1 MRLLQ
6 LHAEFMEYEPVEEEL
21 NEAEK
26 DIIKSNTRLES
37 LIVVFVSVE
46 KEDNIIIIEKAVEEI
61 KNYAEN
67 LKVNRLLIYP
77 YSHLSSRLASP
88 KYAFDIIKELETK
101 LRKIINDVNRAPF
114 GWTKRFNIK
123 IKGHPLA
130 ENFKVISDVQFP
142 IKDKDEVCQKDELKQ
157 QVLDIE
163 PISSA
168 LKSEERQQAA
178 WFILDTNGILI
189 PLEIFKI
196 EKNSNLKKFVE
207 YETSKRRAAD
217 EKPPHVDLMKKMAI
231 ADYEPASDAGNM
243 RYYPKGRLMKSLI
256 EQFVTKNVLE
266 YGGIEVETPIMY
278 DTKHPSMESY
288 FNRFPARQYNIVSD
302 NKQLFLRFA
311 ACFGQFLMAKDFH
324 ITYKNLPLKL
334 YELTRYSF
342 RREKSGELVGLR
354 RLRAFSMPDCHAF
367 CKDLQQA
374 KDECLKRFDLS
385 LNVLNGF
392 DIKIEDI
399 EMAIR
404 FTETFYNE
412 NKEFV
417 AQISQKFGKPILVEM
432 WKDKFFY
439 FILKWEFN
447 YIDSLGKAA
456 ALSTDQIDVENGKR
470 YNIEYIDEQG
480 KRQNPIILHNSP
492 SGAIERI
499 IYTLLEKAAKIKQQ
513 GLRPQFPIW
522 LSHTQVRIIPIR
534 NEHLRFAENIENI
547 LSQSYIRTDIDDR
560 TESLNKRIR
569 EAETEWIPFI
579 LVIGDKEVKSTILV
593 IRDRRTGKQI
603 ESKIEELIEFVRK
616 ETRDKPFM
624 PLNLPKYLSKRPQIM
639 V

>member
-26 DIIKSNTRLES
+26 DILKSKTRLEC

-46 KEDNIIIIEKAVEEI
+46 KEDNKIIIEKAVEEI

-77 YSHLSSRLASP
+77 YSHLSSHLASP

-101 LRKIINDVNRAPF
+101 SRKIINDVNRAPF

-157 QVLDIE
+157 QVFDIE

-168 LKSEERQQAA
+168 LKSEERQQAV

-217 EKPPHVDLMKKMAI
+217 EQPPHVDLMKKMAI

-256 EQFVTKNVLE
+256 EQFVTKKVLE

-302 NKQLFLRFA
+302 NKLLFLRFA

-399 EMAIR
+399 EMALR

-417 AQISQKFGKPILVEM
+417 VQISQKLGKPILVEM
-432 WKDKFFY
+432 WKDRFFY

-579 LVIGDKEVKSTILV
+579 LVIGDKEVKSTTLV

-603 ESKIEELIEFVRK
+603 ESKIEELIELVRK

>member
-6 LHAEFMEYEPVEEEL
+6 LHTDFIEYEPISEEL
-21 NEAEK
+21 NDAEK
-26 DIIKSNTRLES
+26 DIDKANTRLEN

-46 KEDNIIIIEKAVEEI
+46 KGDNKKTIEKAVDEI
-61 KNYAEN
+61 KNYAQN
-67 LKVNRLLIYP
+67 IKNDRLLIYP
-77 YSHLSSRLASP
+77 YAHLSSDLSSP
-88 KYAFDIIKELETK
+88 KHAFEIIKELEINA
-101 LRKIINDVNRAPF
+101 RKILKEVNRAPF
-114 GWTKRFNIK
+114 GWTKSFNIK
-123 IKGHPLA
+123 VKGHPLA
-130 ENFKVISDVQFP
+130 ENFKIISNNQLSFEKNKEEDN
-142 IKDKDEVCQKDELKQ
+142 LKQ
-157 QVLDIE
+157 NQYNVE

-168 LKSEERQQAA
+168 LKSEEQQQSS
-178 WFILDTNGILI
+178 WFILDTNGELI
-189 PLEIFKI
+189 PIESFKI
-196 EKNSNLKKFVE
+196 ERNSTLKKFLE
-207 YETSKRRAAD
+207 YETSKRRAVD
-217 EKPPHVDLMKKMAI
+217 EQPPHVKLMKKMAI

-256 EQFVTKNVLE
+256 EQFVTRKVLE

-278 DTKHPSMESY
+278 DTKHPSLQSY
-288 FNRFPARQYNIVSD
+288 FNRFPARQYNITSD

-342 RREKSGELVGLR
+342 RREK
-354 RLRAFSMPDCHAF
+354 
-367 CKDLQQA
+367 
-374 KDECLKRFDLS
+374 
-385 LNVLNGF
+385 
-392 DIKIEDI
+392 
-399 EMAIR
+399 
-404 FTETFYNE
+404 
-412 NKEFV
+412 
-417 AQISQKFGKPILVEM
+417 FGKPILVEM
-432 WKDKFFY
+432 WKDRFFY

-447 YIDSLGKAA
+447 YVDSLGKAA

-513 GLRPQFPIW
+513 GQKPQFPIW

-534 NEHLRFAENIENI
+534 NEHLLFAENIENI
-547 LSQSYIRTDIDDR
+547 LSQSHIRADIDDR
-560 TESLNKRIR
+560 PESLSKRIR

-579 LVIGDKEVKSTILV
+579 LVIGDKEAESTTLV
-593 IRDRRTGKQI
+593 IRDRRTGTQI
-603 ESKIEELIEFVRK
+603 ESNIEELIESVRK
-616 ETRDKPFM
+616 ETKDKPFM

>member
-6 LHAEFMEYEPVEEEL
+6 LHAEFIEYEPVEEEL

-46 KEDNIIIIEKAVEEI
+46 KEDNTIIIEKAVEEI

-77 YSHLSSRLASP
+77 YSHLSSHLASP

-101 LRKIINDVNRAPF
+101 SRKIINDVNRAPF

-157 QVLDIE
+157 QVFDIE

-217 EKPPHVDLMKKMAI
+217 EQPPHVDLMKKMAI

-256 EQFVTKNVLE
+256 EQFVTKKVLE

-302 NKQLFLRFA
+302 NKLLFLRFA

-399 EMAIR
+399 EMALR

-417 AQISQKFGKPILVEM
+417 VQISQKLGKPILVEM
-432 WKDKFFY
+432 WKDRFFY

-579 LVIGDKEVKSTILV
+579 LVIGDKEVKSTTLV

-603 ESKIEELIEFVRK
+603 ESKIEELIELVRK

>member
-1 MRLLQ
+1 
-6 LHAEFMEYEPVEEEL
+6 MEYEPIEEEL
-21 NEAEK
+21 NDAEK
-26 DIIKSNTRLES
+26 NILKSKIRLES

-46 KEDNIIIIEKAVEEI
+46 KGDNKTTIKKAIEEI
-61 KNYAEN
+61 KSYSEN

-77 YSHLSSRLASP
+77 YSHLSSHLASP
-88 KYAFDIIKELETK
+88 KYAFDIIRELETK
-101 LRKIINDVNRAPF
+101 SRKIINEVNRAPF
-114 GWTKRFNIK
+114 GWTKSFNIK
-123 IKGHPLA
+123 VKGHPLA
-130 ENFKVISDVQFP
+130 ENFKVISDMQFP
-142 IKDKDEVCQKDELKQ
+142 INGKDETFRKEDLKQ
-157 QVLDIE
+157 HLPDSE
-163 PISSA
+163 PVSSA
-168 LKSEERQQAA
+168 LKSEEKQQSL
-178 WFILDTNGILI
+178 WFILDTNGVLT
-189 PLEIFKI
+189 PLEVFKI
-196 EKNSNLKKFVE
+196 EKNSNLKRFLE
-207 YETSKRRAAD
+207 YETSKRRVID
-217 EKPPHVDLMKKMAI
+217 EQPPHVGLMKKMAI

-256 EQFVTKNVLE
+256 EQFVTRKVLE

-367 CKDLQQA
+367 CKDIEQA

-385 LNVLNGF
+385 INVLNGF
-392 DIKIEDI
+392 DIRIEDI

-432 WKDKFFY
+432 WKDRFFY

-447 YIDSLGKAA
+447 YVDSLGKAA

-480 KRQNPIILHNSP
+480 KIQNPIILHNSP

-513 GLRPQFPIW
+513 GQRPQFPIW

-534 NEHLRFAENIENI
+534 NEHLLFAENIENI
-547 LSQSYIRTDIDDR
+547 LSQSHIRTDIDDR
-560 TESLNKRIR
+560 PESLSKRIR

-579 LVIGDKEVKSTILV
+579 LVIGDKEAESTTLV
-593 IRDRRTGKQI
+593 IRDRRTGTQN
-603 ESKIEELIEFVRK
+603 ESNIEELIEWVRK
-616 ETRDKPFM
+616 ETKDKPFM

>member
-1 MRLLQ
+1 
-6 LHAEFMEYEPVEEEL
+6 MEYEPIEEEL
-21 NEAEK
+21 NDAEK
-26 DIIKSNTRLES
+26 NILKSKIRLER

-46 KEDNIIIIEKAVEEI
+46 KGDNKTTIEKAIEEI
-61 KNYAEN
+61 KSYSEN

-77 YSHLSSRLASP
+77 YSHLSSHLASP
-88 KYAFDIIKELETK
+88 KYAFDIIRELETK
-101 LRKIINDVNRAPF
+101 SRKIINEVNRAPF
-114 GWTKRFNIK
+114 GWTKSFNIK
-123 IKGHPLA
+123 VKGHPLA
-130 ENFKVISDVQFP
+130 ENFKVISDMQFP
-142 IKDKDEVCQKDELKQ
+142 INGKDETFRKEDLKQ
-157 QVLDIE
+157 HLPDSE
-163 PISSA
+163 PVSSA
-168 LKSEERQQAA
+168 LKSEEKQQSL
-178 WFILDTNGILI
+178 WFILDTNGVLT
-189 PLEIFKI
+189 PLEVFKI
-196 EKNSNLKKFVE
+196 EKNSNLKRFLE
-207 YETSKRRAAD
+207 YETSKRRVID
-217 EKPPHVDLMKKMAI
+217 EQPPHVGLMKKMAI

-256 EQFVTKNVLE
+256 EQFVTRKVLE

-367 CKDLQQA
+367 CKDIEQA

-385 LNVLNGF
+385 INVLNGF
-392 DIKIEDI
+392 DIRIEDI

-432 WKDKFFY
+432 WKDRFFY

-447 YIDSLGKAA
+447 YVDSLGKAA

-480 KRQNPIILHNSP
+480 KIQNPIILHNSP

-513 GLRPQFPIW
+513 GQRPQFPIW

-534 NEHLRFAENIENI
+534 NEHLLFAENIENI
-547 LSQSYIRTDIDDR
+547 LSQSHIRTDIDDR
-560 TESLNKRIR
+560 PESLSKRIR

-579 LVIGDKEVKSTILV
+579 LVIGDKEAESTTLV
-593 IRDRRTGKQI
+593 IRDRRTGTQN
-603 ESKIEELIEFVRK
+603 ESNIEELIEWVRK
-616 ETRDKPFM
+616 ETKDKPFM

>member
-21 NEAEK
+21 NDAEK
-26 DIIKSNTRLES
+26 NILKLKIRLEN

-46 KEDNIIIIEKAVEEI
+46 KGDNKITIEKAIEEI
-61 KNYAEN
+61 KSYSEN

-77 YSHLSSRLASP
+77 YSHLSSYLASP
-88 KYAFDIIKELETK
+88 KYAFEIIQELETES
-101 LRKIINDVNRAPF
+101 RKIINEVNRAPF
-114 GWTKRFNIK
+114 GWTKSFNIK
-123 IKGHPLA
+123 VKGHPLA
-130 ENFKVISDVQFP
+130 ENFKVISDMQFP
-142 IKDKDEVCQKDELKQ
+142 INGKDETFRKEDLKQ
-157 QVLDIE
+157 HLPDSE
-163 PISSA
+163 PVSSA
-168 LKSEERQQAA
+168 LKLEAKQQSL
-178 WFILDTNGILI
+178 WFILDTNGVLT
-189 PLEIFKI
+189 PLELFKI
-196 EKNSNLKKFVE
+196 EKNSNLKRFLE
-207 YETSKRRAAD
+207 YETSKRRVID
-217 EKPPHVDLMKKMAI
+217 EQPPHVGLMKKMAI

-256 EQFVTKNVLE
+256 EQFVTRNVLE

-367 CKDLQQA
+367 CKDIEQA

-392 DIKIEDI
+392 DIRIEDI

-432 WKDKFFY
+432 WKDRFFY

-447 YIDSLGKAA
+447 YVDSQGKAA

-513 GLRPQFPIW
+513 GQRPQFPIW

-534 NEHLRFAENIENI
+534 NEHLLFAENIENI
-547 LSQSYIRTDIDDR
+547 LSQSHIRADIDDR
-560 TESLNKRIR
+560 PESLSKRIR

-579 LVIGDKEVKSTILV
+579 LVIGDKEAESTTLV
-593 IRDRRTGKQI
+593 IRDRRTGTQI
-603 ESKIEELIEFVRK
+603 ESNIEELIESVRK
-616 ETRDKPFM
+616 ETKDKPFM

>member
-1 MRLLQ
+1 
-6 LHAEFMEYEPVEEEL
+6 MEYEPIEEEL
-21 NEAEK
+21 NDAEK
-26 DIIKSNTRLES
+26 NILKLKIRLEN

-46 KEDNIIIIEKAVEEI
+46 KGDNKITIEKAIEEI
-61 KNYAEN
+61 KSYSEN

-77 YSHLSSRLASP
+77 YSHLSSYLAPP
-88 KYAFDIIKELETK
+88 KYAFEILQELETK
-101 LRKIINDVNRAPF
+101 SRKIINEVNRAPF
-114 GWTKRFNIK
+114 GWTKSFNIK
-123 IKGHPLA
+123 VKGHPLA
-130 ENFKVISDVQFP
+130 ENFKVISDMQFP
-142 IKDKDEVCQKDELKQ
+142 INGKDATFRKEDLKQ
-157 QVLDIE
+157 NLLDIE
-163 PISSA
+163 PVSSA
-168 LKSEERQQAA
+168 LKSEEKQQSL
-178 WFILDTNGILI
+178 WFILDTNGVLT
-189 PLEIFKI
+189 PLEAFKI
-196 EKNSNLKKFVE
+196 EKNSNLKRFLE
-207 YETSKRRAAD
+207 YETSKRRVVD
-217 EKPPHVDLMKKMAI
+217 EQPPHVGLMKKMAI

-256 EQFVTKNVLE
+256 EQFVTRNVLE

-367 CKDLQQA
+367 CKDIEQA

-392 DIKIEDI
+392 DIRIEDI

-417 AQISQKFGKPILVEM
+417 AQISKKFGKPILVEM
-432 WKDKFFY
+432 WKDRFFY

-447 YIDSLGKAA
+447 YVDSQGKAA

-513 GLRPQFPIW
+513 GQRPQFPIW

-534 NEHLRFAENIENI
+534 NEHLLFAENIENT
-547 LSQSYIRTDIDDR
+547 LSQSHIRADIDDR
-560 TESLNKRIR
+560 PESLSKRIR

-579 LVIGDKEVKSTILV
+579 LVIGDKEAESTTLV
-593 IRDRRTGKQI
+593 IRDRRTGTQI
-603 ESKIEELIEFVRK
+603 ESNIEELIESVRK
-616 ETRDKPFM
+616 ETKDKPFM

>member
-1 MRLLQ
+1 
-6 LHAEFMEYEPVEEEL
+6 MEYEPIEEEL
-21 NEAEK
+21 NDAEK
-26 DIIKSNTRLES
+26 NILKSKIRLER

-46 KEDNIIIIEKAVEEI
+46 KGDNKTTIEKAIEEI
-61 KNYAEN
+61 KSYSEN

-77 YSHLSSRLASP
+77 YSHLSSHLASP
-88 KYAFDIIKELETK
+88 KYAFDIIRELETK
-101 LRKIINDVNRAPF
+101 SRKIINEVNRAPF
-114 GWTKRFNIK
+114 GWTKSFNIK
-123 IKGHPLA
+123 VKGHPLA
-130 ENFKVISDVQFP
+130 ENFKVISDMQFP
-142 IKDKDEVCQKDELKQ
+142 INGKDETFRKEDLKQ
-157 QVLDIE
+157 HLPDSE
-163 PISSA
+163 PVSSA
-168 LKSEERQQAA
+168 LKSEEKQQSL
-178 WFILDTNGILI
+178 WFILDTNGVLT
-189 PLEIFKI
+189 PLEVFKI
-196 EKNSNLKKFVE
+196 EKNSNLKRFLE
-207 YETSKRRAAD
+207 YETSKRRVID
-217 EKPPHVDLMKKMAI
+217 EQPPHVGLMKKMAI

-256 EQFVTKNVLE
+256 EQFVTRKVLE

-367 CKDLQQA
+367 CKDIEQA

-385 LNVLNGF
+385 MNVLNGF
-392 DIKIEDI
+392 DIRIEDI

-432 WKDKFFY
+432 WKDRFFY

-447 YIDSLGKAA
+447 YVDSLGKAA

-480 KRQNPIILHNSP
+480 KIQNPIILHNSP

-513 GLRPQFPIW
+513 GQRPQFPIW

-534 NEHLRFAENIENI
+534 NEHLLFAENIENI
-547 LSQSYIRTDIDDR
+547 LSQSHIRTDIDDR
-560 TESLNKRIR
+560 PESLSKRIR

-579 LVIGDKEVKSTILV
+579 LVIGDKEAESTTLV
-593 IRDRRTGKQI
+593 IRDRRTGTQN
-603 ESKIEELIEFVRK
+603 ESNIEELIEWVRK
-616 ETRDKPFM
+616 ETKDKPFM